1 MIGDPVD
8 AAAGGASRSRAPE
21 PGEADERPI
30 SDSRMAGTLWLVL
43 AAAIIG
49 LFPFTI
55 YSTFLVPIAATAR
68 VPEPGIGFLRGLG
81 GLAALVAGI
90 AVAPF
95 LVRWS
100 KRYVAVAALIL
111 LAAASVLATTGTFAA
126 LTAFCLGIGIA
137 TALLTPVLLTL
148 ATARFSGPGN
158 IGRAATLVTAVQS
171 LAAVCAGPV
180 IGAMGSWHGWQGAL
194 WITAAVSVLVA
205 VGFLRSRAYGTVRPA
220 AAAALGYL
228 ASFRALR
235 AQPDLLALIA
245 VAGLR
250 TTSFMGYLA
259 FLAVFYNDRFELT
272 ATAFTLVWT
281 LSGAAFFLGNY
292 LTGRWIR
299 DPDSVLGRHPAPVLT
314 AGLLGA
320 LLAVLGVFHTTALL
334 PALAATALM
343 GFGHAVVAAQATTSI
358 ARRSGDLSATAFSL
372 NAAGMSL
379 GVFAGSVLGGL
390 GLAAWGHT
398 GLALALSLPTLLALA
413 LVPAATRTGA
423 RRE

>member
-1 MIGDPVD
+1 MIDDPVD
-8 AAAGGASRSRAPE
+8 TAAAAAGPSPAPE
-21 PGEADERPI
+21 PEKPGENPI
-30 SDSRMAGTLWLVL
+30 SDTRMVGALWLVL

-55 YSTFLVPIAATAR
+55 YSTFLVPIAAAAR
-68 VPEPGIGFLRGLG
+68 APESGIGFLRGLG
-81 GLAALVAGI
+81 GLAALVAGV
-90 AVAPF
+90 AVAP
-95 LVRWS
+95 LLARWS
-100 KRYVAVAALIL
+100 KQYVAVVALIL

-126 LTAFCLGIGIA
+126 LTVFCLGIGIA
-137 TALLTPVLLTL
+137 TALLTPALLTL

-158 IGRAATLVTAVQS
+158 IGRAATMVTAVQS

-180 IGAMGSWHGWQGAL
+180 IGAMGSWRGWQGAL
-194 WITAAVSVLVA
+194 LITAAVSVLVA
-205 VGFLRSRAYGTVRPA
+205 VGFLRTRARGTARPA
-220 AAAALGYL
+220 PAVSLGYL

-235 AQPDLLALIA
+235 AQPDLLALITI
-245 VAGLR
+245 AGLR

-259 FLAVFYNDRFELT
+259 FLAVFYSDRFELT
-272 ATAFTLVWT
+272 ASAFTLVWT

-292 LTGRWIR
+292 LTGRWVR
-299 DPDSVLGRHPAPVLT
+299 DPDSVIGRHPALVLT

-343 GFGHAVVAAQATTSI
+343 GFGHAVVAAQVTTSI

-390 GLAAWGHT
+390 GLAAGGHT
-398 GLALALSLPTLLALA
+398 GLALALSVPTVLALT
-413 LVPAATRTGA
+413 LVRATTRTVM
-423 RRE
+423 RCE